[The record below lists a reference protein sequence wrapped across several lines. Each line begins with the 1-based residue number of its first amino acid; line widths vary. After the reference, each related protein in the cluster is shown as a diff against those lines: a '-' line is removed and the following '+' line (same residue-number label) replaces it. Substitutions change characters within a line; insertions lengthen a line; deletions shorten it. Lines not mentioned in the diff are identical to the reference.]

1 MELNINNLVRSGVVL
16 ALGLPLMLPLG
27 SAIGRATQVTQPSAG
42 QEAATT
48 FKDDLTVPC
57 LRFAFSREDTKAE
70 REAKNDIDEVLG
82 GDANHSA
89 VCNYVL

>member
-1 MELNINNLVRSGVVL
+1 MELNVNNLVRSGVIL

-27 SAIGRATQVTQPSAG
+27 GVIGNVTAETEGERAV
-42 QEAATT
+42 AA
-48 FKDDLTVPC
+48 FKDDLTLPC
-57 LRFAFSREDTKAE
+57 LRFAFSRVDTKAE
-70 REAKNDIDEVLG
+70 REAKNEIDDVLG